1 MADTFIEVPMETDPV
16 ILKDGAIDYIKAR
29 IANWQPADGDPMDV
43 LLGAISEMAA
53 ENRDLASDFPKA
65 AFRWAGANIFHV
77 PPIDAAPASV
87 NSTWTMKDNA
97 GYTIPA
103 ETNVLIEAAGD
114 LLVPFQVAEEVIV
127 PPGSVNTAAGEV
139 LLIAVE
145 PGSDGEDLAGPATL
159 QDTLDFV
166 TNLVMVGNTTGGVDA
181 EEDDVYLARLSQ
193 TLETLS
199 LTPIVARD
207 FAILFRTIPGVF
219 RALALDN
226 FNPADGTSD
235 NPRMV
240 AIAAIDQGGNPVSS
254 AIKDAGKAMLQA
266 RRETNFTV
274 NTMDPVR
281 TTVDVDYEVVMRPG
295 NDAATVE
302 ADVDAAIA
310 AYLDP
315 ATWGA
320 PLTGEAP
327 EWDNQ
332 DKVRYL
338 ELSTVINNVDTV
350 DYIVNLTL
358 RKGADAFAAADVVL
372 DGYAPLP
379 VAGAVNGTVDTP

>member
-1 MADTFIEVPMETDPV
+1 
-16 ILKDGAIDYIKAR
+16 
-29 IANWQPADGDPMDV
+29 
-43 LLGAISEMAA
+43 
-53 ENRDLASDFPKA
+53 
-65 AFRWAGANIFHV
+65 
-77 PPIDAAPASV
+77 
-87 NSTWTMKDNA
+87 
-97 GYTIPA
+97 
-103 ETNVLIEAAGD
+103 
-114 LLVPFQVAEEVIV
+114 
-127 PPGSVNTAAGEV
+127 V

-166 TNLVMVGNTTGGVDA
+166 TNIVMVGNTTGGVDA